1 MAQSSSPVSGVA
13 MRYAGSLFELAVE
26 QKALV
31 QVEKDLGSI
40 GSMIAGS
47 ADLKRAIASPVFS
60 AIEQQGAMKALA
72 TKAKVSGI
80 VANFL
85 RLTAKNRRLSALPQM
100 ISAFTSLAATHRG
113 EASADVTS
121 AHPLS
126 DTQKREL
133 AATLKGVAG
142 KDVSLNVSVDPTLL
156 GGLIVKIGSRQIDTS
171 LRTKLNSLKNN
182 LKEAV

>member
-1 MAQSSSPVSGVA
+1 VAQSSSPVSGVA
-13 MRYAGSLFELAVE
+13 LRYAGSLFELAVE
-26 QKALV
+26 QKSLP

-47 ADLKRAIASPVFS
+47 PDLKRAIASPVFS
-60 AIEQQGAMKALA
+60 AAEQQSAMKTLA
-72 TKAKVSGI
+72 AKAKISAV
-80 VANFL
+80 VTNFL
-85 RLTAKNRRLSALPQM
+85 RLAAKNRRLSALPQM
-100 ISAFTSLAATHRG
+100 ISAFSTLAASHRG

-126 DTQKREL
+126 DAQKKEL

-142 KDVSLNVSVDPTLL
+142 KDVSFNVSVDPSLL
-156 GGLIVKIGSRQIDTS
+156 GGLVVKMGSRQIDTS